1 MERQYETKTKK
12 YDIHFR
18 NHLPE
23 DLINFFYLFY
33 TFRLTAVILT
43 YNMKQQYDELE
54 ITLFNRLTG
63 DHHKMP
69 NEILLN
75 KDDADAI
82 KPLDEKR
89 IKQIEKEIEITRNF
103 TKQILEPRIGEEREK
118 ITKILSIPFFK

>member
-1 MERQYETKTKK
+1 
-12 YDIHFR
+12 
-18 NHLPE
+18 
-23 DLINFFYLFY
+23 
-33 TFRLTAVILT
+33 
-43 YNMKQQYDELE
+43 MKQQYYELE